1 MYERREGVKA
11 DSRKSFSLY
20 KRAALLGDAQAQ
32 CNLGVLYLEGVGTN
46 MNAHQQITV
55 DQFTR
60 QALPFSKSPGH
71 TNEESLLLLIEMA
84 QLSREDTALDV
95 ACGTGM
101 VACAFAT
108 VASHVTG
115 IDITPAML
123 EQARSLAQ
131 RCGLTN
137 LSWRQGDIETLPFPD
152 SEFSVVVSRYAFHH
166 FLNPDVVMTEMARV
180 CRTGG
185 RILIADG
192 CPPPEKVDA
201 YNHFEKLFDPSHHR
215 ALTSEEFLS
224 LIRGAGLRAA
234 RMADYRMEMEME
246 RQLAA
251 SFPDPGDDE
260 KLRRLLREDIGVDRI
275 GVGAHWRGD
284 EIHYAY
290 PVTVIVAEKAV

>member
-1 MYERREGVKA
+1 
-11 DSRKSFSLY
+11 
-20 KRAALLGDAQAQ
+20 
-32 CNLGVLYLEGVGTN
+32 
-46 MNAHQQITV
+46 MNTHQQITV

-60 QALPFSKSPGH
+60 QALPFSQSQGH
-71 TNEESLLLLIEMA
+71 TNEESLRLLIEMA
-84 QLSREDTALDV
+84 RLSGEDTALDV

-108 VASHVTG
+108 IANHVTG

-123 EQARSLAQ
+123 DQARLLAK

-137 LSWRQGDIETLPFPD
+137 LFWRQGDIETLPFPEN
-152 SEFSVVVSRYAFHH
+152 EFSVVVSRYAFHH
-166 FLNPDVVMTEMARV
+166 FLNPDVVLAEMTRV
-180 CRTGG
+180 CRPGG

-192 CPPPEKVDA
+192 CPPPEKQEA

-215 ALTSEEFLS
+215 ALTLDEFLG
-224 LIRGAGLRAA
+224 LIRDAGLQTERLAQ
-234 RMADYRMEMEME
+234 YKMEMEME

-260 KLRRLLREDIGVDRI
+260 KIRRLLQEDIGVDRI

-290 PVTVIVAEKAV
+290 PVTVIVAEKAA